1 MIKWI
6 TFLQFLHTVE
16 TRQKETC
23 MDTLTTKNKTY
34 FQVMFK
40 STTKNMKQ
48 YLRIYMVLL
57 LALVAGAS
65 TSFGQEET
73 FNFVNWGF
81 NGASDW
87 NTEYSART
95 VKGTIATVKFASA
108 NKNSSTITECPVTK
122 GGNITVT
129 LNDTITYNITGVTLT
144 LKQWGNNTQT
154 VTLSTSTDGS
164 TFTRTDIKSSKFT
177 LSTDSLSAK
186 AIRFSFSNTKKQVGV
201 QSIKITYTSTGS
213 PKTKTTTSFGETID
227 NKTVTVNEG
236 EEGNFTPPYSD
247 TITC

>member
-1 MIKWI
+1 
-6 TFLQFLHTVE
+6 
-16 TRQKETC
+16 
-23 MDTLTTKNKTY
+23 
-34 FQVMFK
+34 MFK

-227 NKTVTVNEG
+227 NKTITVNEG